1 MAGTVGQHKNEAQGR
16 LNPFPSVPVK
26 PSLPCPH
33 EASLLPQSPPS
44 STATEDKSGRGRHAP
59 GTTPDSTHPGPSHTH
74 SCSAWR
80 TERSHPLN
88 STRWAWTGASAAT
101 LLRTATTGKN
111 STACLS
117 TVHLPDVLIQWK
129 LHSRKWDKL
138 LLCLTAHREVI
149 SVMVN
154 GKGQIQ

>member
-1 MAGTVGQHKNEAQGR
+1 MLLSHSAPSWPGKLIPVSQGFSSVAGTVGQHKNEAQGR

-44 STATEDKSGRGRHAP
+44 STATEDRSGRGRHAP
-59 GTTPDSTHPGPSHTH
+59 STIPDSTHPGPSHTH

-88 STRWAWTGASAAT
+88 STSWAWTGASAAT

-111 STACLS
+111 STACQQY
-117 TVHLPDVLIQWK
+117 TCQ
-129 LHSRKWDKL
+129 
-138 LLCLTAHREVI
+138 
-149 SVMVN
+149 MY
-154 GKGQIQ
+154 